1 MFNIKIE
8 NFDDDLHSKSA
19 YYVYYKCDLKK
30 TEAQKSYAHAALN
43 YKTERESVRAA
54 ALGPR

>member
-1 MFNIKIE
+1 M
-8 NFDDDLHSKSA
+8 
-19 YYVYYKCDLKK
+19 YYKCDLKK

-43 YKTERESVRAA
+43 YKTERESVLAV

>member
-19 YYVYYKCDLKK
+19 YYVYYKSDLKK

-43 YKTERESVRAA
+43 YKTERES
-54 ALGPR
+54 ALGAR